1 MASTD
6 TDDDKR
12 QLSELRECFIEL
24 KARLDRNI
32 KENQETMR
40 NIANLNYDIDS
51 LLLKP
56 KNTSAPKT
64 FPEQRFPGGA
74 TRTTGQK

>member
-6 TDDDKR
+6 TNDGKR
-12 QLSELRECFIEL
+12 QLSELRQRFIEL

-40 NIANLNYDIDS
+40 NIANLNYRIDG
-51 LLLKP
+51 LLVKP
-56 KNTSAPKT
+56 KNTSTTKL
-64 FPEQRFPGGA
+64 FPNNDSAGA

>member
-6 TDDDKR
+6 TNDGKR
-12 QLSELRECFIEL
+12 QLSELRQRFIEL

-40 NIANLNYDIDS
+40 NIANLNYHIDG
-51 LLLKP
+51 LLVKP
-56 KNTSAPKT
+56 KNTSATKL
-64 FPEQRFPGGA
+64 FANNDSAGA
-74 TRTTGQK
+74 MRTTGQK

>member
-1 MASTD
+1 VHPIDTGNRGITMAGTD
-6 TDDDKR
+6 TDDGKR

-40 NIANLNYDIDS
+40 NIANLNYYIDS
-51 LLLKP
+51 LLVKV
-56 KNTSAPKT
+56 KKHFGS
-64 FPEQRFPGGA
+64 
-74 TRTTGQK
+74 